1 MTAFWRNAF
10 MALVLAVLLA
20 PLVVVG
26 GVSLNEKKEL
36 LFPPRGFSLGWY
48 AELMTQ
54 SDWLWAVTYSVVIA
68 VFSALLAVTIAFP
81 LAYFLWRYR
90 VFYARILFGLGVA
103 PFMLPPVITAL
114 GFLLFWVYADSGFA
128 ALGLSVKFYGMPWAT
143 VISHA
148 IFFVTLPLVTISLGL
163 ESIDRQII
171 EASTTMGADDRT
183 VFRTVVLPMVRPY
196 LISGYAFA
204 FVLSLNEYIVAYMV
218 AGFTVETLP
227 IKIFNSLRYG
237 YTPVMASV
245 AVVFVAVAIVVF
257 GLIARFGDLPKL
269 LGAWSAKEG

>member
-1 MTAFWRNAF
+1 MNNAGRNLF
-10 MALVLAVLLA
+10 MGAVLVVLLA
-20 PLVVVG
+20 PLVVLG
-26 GVSLNEKKEL
+26 GVSLNEPKQL
-36 LFPPRGFSLGWY
+36 LFPPEGFSLKWY
-48 AELMTQ
+48 VELFTLA
-54 SDWLWAVTYSVVIA
+54 DWLNAVKNSLIIAITSAFLSV
-68 VFSALLAVTIAFP
+68 SIAFP

-90 VFYARILFGLGVA
+90 VFYARLLFGLGLA

-114 GFLLFWVYADSGFA
+114 GFLIFWVDVGQ
-128 ALGLSVKFYGMPWAT
+128 LLNLQLYGSIVAT
-143 VISHA
+143 IVSHA

-163 ESIDRQII
+163 ESIDAQVI
-171 EASTTMGADDRT
+171 EASSTMGADDRT
-183 VFRTVVLPMVRPY
+183 VFRTVVLPLVRPY

-237 YTPVMASV
+237 YTPVMAAV
-245 AVVFVAVAIVVF
+245 AVVFVLVAILVF

-269 LGAWSAKEG
+269 MGAWSSKEG